1 MDGEKTPSEV
11 QFETM
16 QQELF
21 DAIKKINKEDSAK
34 KMLNFKQM
42 FTANPKQNLLPAQRP
57 QS

>member
-16 QQELF
+16 QQELV
-21 DAIKKINKEDSAK
+21 DAIKMINNKDSAK

-42 FTANPKQNLLPAQRP
+42 FTANPKQPLLPAQRP